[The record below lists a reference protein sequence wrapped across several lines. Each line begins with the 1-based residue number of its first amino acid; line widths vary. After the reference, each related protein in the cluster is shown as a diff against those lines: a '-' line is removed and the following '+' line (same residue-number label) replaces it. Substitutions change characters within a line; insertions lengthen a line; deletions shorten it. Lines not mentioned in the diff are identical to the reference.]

1 MGDNV
6 HKMPQLAVSEGVTKD
21 VWTGVAE
28 AEPITLVTM
37 GYTANR
43 RIDILLI
50 MDLSWYQSC
59 EAGTEV

>member
-50 MDLSWYQSC
+50 MDL
-59 EAGTEV
+59 